1 MGHPVVVRE
10 KGEEKGGRGE
20 ESENI
25 EQIESVQELHN
36 LPQSEEAWKLLDQ
49 QFGEVALP

>member
-1 MGHPVVVRE
+1 MGHPVVVRGE
-10 KGEEKGGRGE
+10 GEEKGGRGE